1 MSQDQKLTFPL
12 KVNFQIMLRL
22 MTFAKPFWKIFAAAL
37 IMMLVSSAVSAY
49 LPIIIQQYIDE
60 YLVEGLFDWT
70 ITTRFV
76 LFYFLMVLVKSGLTY
91 FSDYWFMNSYEM
103 TVANLRRQVY
113 HKVNHL
119 EMRYFDQTPTGSI
132 VSRITN
138 DTETIKEFWK
148 VFLELA
154 GGLFNAISIA
164 IAMFALN
171 VQYALIFILFMP
183 VVLLLMYIYQ
193 KYSTIIYGRMR
204 EALAKVNTELS
215 ESISGMSTIQHF
227 NQEERKKAEF
237 DVVNQ
242 EYVDARIRMFKMNA
256 ILLMPAINFIEAVV
270 LVILLSIFGFQFFNN
285 IAVNV
290 GVVYAF
296 TSYTRSFFRPIGHM
310 INSLSIYQ
318 DGIVSGSRV
327 IKLLDRDDL
336 APTAG
341 EDATG
346 EITDGKIEINDLTF
360 SYDGKRDVLKNITI
374 KADPGETIA
383 LVGQT
388 GSGKSSIINLLMRF
402 YEFNRGEIKI
412 DGQSIKTI
420 RDDNLR
426 EKFGLVLQDS
436 FMFYGNIRDNI
447 SMFQDFT
454 DEEIRQAAEFVNADK
469 IINRLEDGYDS
480 KVIERGA
487 AFSTGEKQLL
497 SFARTILRKPKILI
511 LDEATANIDTET
523 EQMIQDG
530 LEKMR
535 RGRTT
540 IMIAHRLSTIKDAD
554 RIYVLRHGEI
564 IEEGTH
570 DQLINEQGVYF
581 NMYQLQTSE

>member
-1 MSQDQKLTFPL
+1 M
-12 KVNFQIMLRL
+12 MRL
-22 MTFAKPFWKIFAAAL
+22 MTFAKPFWKYFTAAL
-37 IMMLVSSAVSAY
+37 LMMLVSSAVSAY

-70 ITTRFV
+70 ITTRYV
-76 LFYFLMVLVKSGLTY
+76 LFYFVMVLVKSGLTY

-113 HKVNHL
+113 RKVNHL

-138 DTETIKEFWK
+138 DTETIKEFWE
-148 VFLELA
+148 VFLQLA
-154 GGLFNAISIA
+154 DGLFNAISIA
-164 IAMFALN
+164 VAMFALN
-171 VQYALIFILFMP
+171 AQYALIFILFMP

-193 KYSTIIYGRMR
+193 KYSTIVYGRMR

-256 ILLMPAINFIEAVV
+256 VLLMPAINFIEAVV

-360 SYDGKRDVLKNITI
+360 SYDGKRDVLKNINI

-412 DGQSIKTI
+412 DDQSIKTI

-454 DEEIRQAAEFVNADK
+454 DDEIRQAAEFVNADK

-523 EQMIQDG
+523 EQMIQEG

-564 IEEGTH
+564 IEEGNH
-570 DQLINEQGVYF
+570 DQLIDKQGVYY

>member
-270 LVILLSIFGFQFFNN
+270 LLILLSIFGFQFFNN

>member
-1 MSQDQKLTFPL
+1 M
-12 KVNFQIMLRL
+12 MRL
-22 MTFAKPFWKIFAAAL
+22 MTFAKPFWKYFTAAL
-37 IMMLVSSAVSAY
+37 LMMLVSSAVSAY

-70 ITTRFV
+70 ITTRYVLIYFV
-76 LFYFLMVLVKSGLTY
+76 MVLVKSGLTY

-113 HKVNHL
+113 RKVNHL

-138 DTETIKEFWK
+138 DTETIKEFWE
-148 VFLELA
+148 VFLQLA
-154 GGLFNAISIA
+154 DGLFNAISIA
-164 IAMFALN
+164 VAMFALN
-171 VQYALIFILFMP
+171 AQYALIFILFMP

-193 KYSTIIYGRMR
+193 KYSTIVYGRMR

-256 ILLMPAINFIEAVV
+256 VLLMPAINFIEAVV

-360 SYDGKRDVLKNITI
+360 SYDGKRDVLKNINI

-412 DGQSIKTI
+412 DDQSIKTI

-454 DEEIRQAAEFVNADK
+454 DDEIRQAAEFVNADK

-523 EQMIQDG
+523 EQMIQEG

-564 IEEGTH
+564 IEEGNH
-570 DQLINEQGVYF
+570 DQLIDKQGVYY